1 MRFSC
6 KLLTSNNMISHTI
19 LWKYAL
25 VNFSKTRNFHT
36 PYMLVQFCCLW
47 KYLLVLIN
55 AKLHSKSCST
65 YTNSKLLLIF
75 LVNFQNSLPLFTNF
89 VQKTTWNQTRGMWS
103 KSLRIW
109 QKILCIW
116 WRFCFLWLQEAI
128 GLACF
133 SHWALLWYSCG
144 WSPFPLRRM
153 PQKNCRDNKIP
164 WKRKNYLMHW

>member
-1 MRFSC
+1 MPNC
-6 KLLTSNNMISHTI
+6 TQNHV
-19 LWKYAL
+19 A
-25 VNFSKTRNFHT
+25 
-36 PYMLVQFCCLW
+36 
-47 KYLLVLIN
+47 
-55 AKLHSKSCST
+55 T

-75 LVNFQNSLPLFTNF
+75 LVKFQNSLPLFTNF

-116 WRFCFLWLQEAI
+116 WRFFFLWLQEAV

-133 SHWALLWYSCG
+133 SHWAFLWYSCG

-164 WKRKNYLMHW
+164 WKRKNYLMHWWVSVTSAKLSWLQPFELYRVKHVISSCAVNICRYILKFFI

>member
-1 MRFSC
+1 MEICTC
-6 KLLTSNNMISHTI
+6 KFFRLEI
-19 LWKYAL
+19 
-25 VNFSKTRNFHT
+25 FTRPT
-36 PYMLVQFCCLW
+36 C
-47 KYLLVLIN
+47 
-55 AKLHSKSCST
+55 SCSFSVFENIYLCLSMPNCTQNHVAT

-75 LVNFQNSLPLFTNF
+75 LVKFQNSLPLFTNF

-116 WRFCFLWLQEAI
+116 WRFCFLWLQEAV